1 MDIKNTYNVYKTIIE
16 MLKDRKY
23 SVSKDIDYEEF
34 IVMYEEN
41 NYNITDD
48 NDKIHVS
55 FYKDSKTFSKKDLE
69 TMVQNIKELF
79 NEDINIII
87 ILKDKPNA
95 IIEKELVNNLYKN
108 VEIFLFKNLVFNITK
123 HEDMP
128 EFILLNEDE
137 IKEIADKY
145 DTKIT
150 KFPKMLSIDP
160 IAKYYGVK
168 SGGMFKI
175 IRKSIASGEITTY
188 RYVV

>member
-128 EFILLNEDE
+128 EFILLNENE

>member
-48 NDKIHVS
+48 NDKIHIS
-55 FYKDSKTFSKKDLE
+55 FYKESKTFSKKDLE

-128 EFILLNEDE
+128 EFILLN
-137 IKEIADKY
+137 
-145 DTKIT
+145 
-150 KFPKMLSIDP
+150 
-160 IAKYYGVK
+160 
-168 SGGMFKI
+168 
-175 IRKSIASGEITTY
+175 
-188 RYVV
+188 